1 MSRFFYA
8 GRVQASLWKAV
19 LAVHFVKQK
28 FLNKLYPL
36 SFCHAGNVCHR
47 LGGIFD
53 RHHRD
58 DKVVA
63 CFGVD

>member
-36 SFCHAGNVCHR
+36 SFCHAG
-47 LGGIFD
+47 LEAFLIGTIEMI
-53 RHHRD
+53 
-58 DKVVA
+58 KS
-63 CFGVD
+63 